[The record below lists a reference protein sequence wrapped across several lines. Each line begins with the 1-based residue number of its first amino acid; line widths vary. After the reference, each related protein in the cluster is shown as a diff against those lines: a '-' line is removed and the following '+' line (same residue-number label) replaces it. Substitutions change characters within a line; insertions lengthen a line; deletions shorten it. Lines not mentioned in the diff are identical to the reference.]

1 MVTGSSV
8 LLPRTPGR
16 TNLGLNL
23 GYDHH
28 RPSTAAPG
36 WLLSISRRGFLD
48 AERVNVSSSQSRQ
61 EGKQTHGQG
70 ACSPGAGGWEPQLPS
85 QEIALGGISCLTH
98 RQQLFIKPST
108 PLWRTFT
115 HLITPEASAKTHSGD

>member
-28 RPSTAAPG
+28 RPSTVAPG
-36 WLLSISRRGFLD
+36 WLLSISRRGLPD
-48 AERVNVSSSQSRQ
+48 AQSVNVSSSQSRQ
-61 EGKQTHGQG
+61 EGMQTHGQG
-70 ACSPGAGGWEPQLPS
+70 ACSPGAGGWEPQFAFSGGCSGGNFLLDA
-85 QEIALGGISCLTH
+85 QAAALHKTLYASVENIYSPNLT
-98 RQQLFIKPST
+98 
-108 PLWRTFT
+108 
-115 HLITPEASAKTHSGD
+115 